1 MTQSHKRRKVYKSVD
16 QVLSLLLNNKI
27 KLSTLYTHRHRC
39 LFIYGDPKQAELI
52 QEAIKLY
59 NSYNNIKHIKI

>member
-1 MTQSHKRRKVYKSVD
+1 MTTSHKRRKVYKSAEEI
-16 QVLSLLLNNKI
+16 LSLLLNNKI

-39 LFIYGDPKQAELI
+39 LYLYRDFKQADLI
-52 QEAIKLY
+52 QEALKLY